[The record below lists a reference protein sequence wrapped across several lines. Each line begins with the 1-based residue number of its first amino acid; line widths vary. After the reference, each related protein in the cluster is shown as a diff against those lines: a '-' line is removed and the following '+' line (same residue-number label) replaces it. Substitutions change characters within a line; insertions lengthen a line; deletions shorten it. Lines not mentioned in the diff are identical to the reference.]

1 MLKTLI
7 RAIAD
12 AFAQGFA
19 MLAKLP
25 PQAFRQANY
34 PF

>member
-1 MLKTLI
+1 MFKTLI

-19 MLAKLP
+19 LMAKLP
-25 PQAFRQANY
+25 PQAFRHANY